1 MTLAPV
7 PPARALIAED
17 EDLPRAELRRMLQ
30 AAWPGLEIV
39 AECEHGPAAVEAL
52 DSARPDVAFLDIRM
66 PGLSGLDVAR
76 AASGRCHV
84 VFTTAY
90 DAHAVAAFE
99 AGAVDYLLK
108 PVTAERLAQAVA
120 RLQQRLASAAAAQP
134 MDALIERL
142 AAELARRRG
151 VADGGAGSGAGGGTG
166 GTAAAP
172 LRWLSASVGDTIK
185 MFGIDEV
192 LFFQSD
198 EKYTRVV
205 TASDEA
211 HVRKPLKE
219 IADGLDPEDFWQVHR
234 GTIVRATAI
243 ARATRDELG
252 RITLHLR
259 QHPDRIA
266 VSQAWAWRFKPM

>member
-1 MTLAPV
+1 MP
-7 PPARALIAED
+7 RALIAED
-17 EDLPRAELRRMLQ
+17 EDLPRAELKRMLG
-30 AAWPGLEIV
+30 AAWPELEIV

-52 DSARPDVAFLDIRM
+52 DAQAPDVAFLDIRM
-66 PGLSGLDVAR
+66 PGRSGLDVAR

-90 DAHAVAAFE
+90 DSHAVAAFE

-108 PVTAERLAQAVA
+108 PIAAERLAQAVA
-120 RLQQRLASAAAAQP
+120 RLK
-134 MDALIERL
+134 ERL
-142 AAELARRRG
+142 AARREAPELSALVEQLSATLR
-151 VADGGAGSGAGGGTG
+151 GGAGGAGA
-166 GTAAAP
+166 GTAAGGAATP
-172 LRWLSASVGDTIK
+172 RLRWVSASVGDTIK
-185 MFGIDEV
+185 LFGIDEI

-205 TASDEA
+205 TAGDEA

-219 IADGLDPEDFWQVHR
+219 ITEGLDPEEFWQVHR
-234 GTIVRATAI
+234 GTVVRASEI

-252 RITLHLR
+252 RITLHLKR
-259 QHPDRIA
+259 HGDKLT

>member
-1 MTLAPV
+1 
-7 PPARALIAED
+7 
-17 EDLPRAELRRMLQ
+17 
-30 AAWPGLEIV
+30 
-39 AECEHGPAAVEAL
+39 
-52 DSARPDVAFLDIRM
+52 
-66 PGLSGLDVAR
+66 
-76 AASGRCHV
+76 
-84 VFTTAY
+84 
-90 DAHAVAAFE
+90 
-99 AGAVDYLLK
+99 
-108 PVTAERLAQAVA
+108 VTAERLAQAVA
-120 RLQQRLASAAAAQP
+120 RLQQRLASATAAAP

-142 AAELARRRG
+142 AAELAQRR
-151 VADGGAGSGAGGGTG
+151 AGGGAAG
-166 GTAAAP
+166 GAAAAP

-205 TASDEA
+205 TAGDEA

-234 GTIVRATAI
+234 GTIVRASAI

-252 RITLHLR
+252 RITLHLK
-259 QHPDRIA
+259 QHPDKLA

>member
-1 MTLAPV
+1 MPTDVNRAAAAPAA
-7 PPARALIAED
+7 PAARALIAED

-30 AAWPGLEIV
+30 AAWPELQIV
-39 AECEHGPAAVEAL
+39 AEAEHGPAAVEAL
-52 DSARPDVAFLDIRM
+52 DAAQPDVAFLDIRM

-90 DAHAVAAFE
+90 DSHAVAAFE

-120 RLQQRLASAAAAQP
+120 RLQQRLAAQVAAPP

-142 AAELARRRG
+142 AAELAPRRG
-151 VADGGAGSGAGGGTG
+151 AGAAPGGSSAT
-166 GTAAAP
+166 AP

-205 TASDEA
+205 TAGDEA

-219 IADGLDPEDFWQVHR
+219 IADGLDPEEFWQVHR
-234 GTIVRATAI
+234 GTIVRASAI

-252 RITLHLR
+252 RITLHLK
-259 QHPDRIA
+259 QHGEKLP